1 MNQTEIV
8 NIIIKTINTIFSNF
22 FSSID
27 SSIYDNLDSL
37 VFFNSDI
44 MTNNFFSKFLG
55 NNKNSLIYLSDSMI
69 IAVAIFY
76 VVRFYYSNMVDANVE
91 RPHQFLFK
99 LLIFAFFINF
109 SYFIIEQILNL
120 NFLFSSSIQEI
131 GKNVTGFD
139 INFSELIVSLNK
151 KIDIDSG
158 EFNLFSFDGIIKSF
172 VSVGFFNLIF
182 MYSLRYVF
190 VQVLILFSPFAFLSL
205 INSTTAWI
213 FKNWFRTLCCLLV
226 IQVFVPLV
234 IIVIFCIENNKILY
248 VGGIYTLI
256 KINDYIREI
265 FGGISLNV
273 NQNFGS
279 MFSLIKK

>member
-1 MNQTEIV
+1 M
-8 NIIIKTINTIFSNF
+8 
-22 FSSID
+22 
-27 SSIYDNLDSL
+27 
-37 VFFNSDI
+37 
-44 MTNNFFSKFLG
+44 
-55 NNKNSLIYLSDSMI
+55 
-69 IAVAIFY
+69 
-76 VVRFYYSNMVDANVE
+76 
-91 RPHQFLFK
+91 
-99 LLIFAFFINF
+99 
-109 SYFIIEQILNL
+109 
-120 NFLFSSSIQEI
+120 
-131 GKNVTGFD
+131 
-139 INFSELIVSLNK
+139 
-151 KIDIDSG
+151 
-158 EFNLFSFDGIIKSF
+158 
-172 VSVGFFNLIF
+172 
-182 MYSLRYVF
+182 
-190 VQVLILFSPFAFLSL
+190 